1 MYILSQARFAPRS
14 CSFHYKAEAAPG
26 IVFSLS
32 QMGQQSSQEVRK
44 LFTDRIRTQAVIK
57 TKGEGFLSL
66 LHSPLSP
73 SLMAPL

>member
-32 QMGQQSSQEVRK
+32 QMGEQSSQEVRK
-44 LFTDRIRTQAVIK
+44 LFTDRIRTQAMTK
-57 TKGEGFLSL
+57 LKGEGLSAPFL
-66 LHSPLSP
+66 
-73 SLMAPL
+73 